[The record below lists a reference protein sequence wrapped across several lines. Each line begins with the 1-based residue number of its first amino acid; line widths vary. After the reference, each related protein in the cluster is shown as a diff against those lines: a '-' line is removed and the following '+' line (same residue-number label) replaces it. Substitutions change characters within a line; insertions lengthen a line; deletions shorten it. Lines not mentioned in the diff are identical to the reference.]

1 MKKYLPVVL
10 LGATLLAG
18 AGCSS
23 QPVVVVDDNVDIA
36 PVQEQ
41 KSVQNNSL
49 PTQKIMPNSQQEKI
63 QSVDAQIAS
72 LKVST
77 FALPIANASI
87 TKRELSGALTADNTG
102 KVMMTTEGM
111 ATVKDTYY
119 FDKGVLVAALSE
131 TTAAGETNKK
141 EMYFENKKAV
151 SFLSNGVDDMKNK
164 NLQYLEEQNLS
175 GSESALNDFVMKKQ
189 VSGE

>member
-1 MKKYLPVVL
+1 MKKFLPVVL
-10 LGATLLAG
+10 MSVAILGG
-18 AGCSS
+18 AGCASTTS
-23 QPVVVVDDNVDIA
+23 VDDTVDTVPI
-36 PVQEQ
+36 QEDSTVNTNSQNQ
-41 KSVQNNSL
+41 K
-49 PTQKIMPNSQQEKI
+49 TMPNSPQEKVQAI
-63 QSVDAQIAS
+63 DSEVAS

-87 TKRELSGALTADNTG
+87 TKRELRGALTAENTG
-102 KVMMTTEGM
+102 KVTMTTEGM
-111 ATVKDTYY
+111 ATVKETYY

-131 TTAAGETNKK
+131 TTAAGETTKK